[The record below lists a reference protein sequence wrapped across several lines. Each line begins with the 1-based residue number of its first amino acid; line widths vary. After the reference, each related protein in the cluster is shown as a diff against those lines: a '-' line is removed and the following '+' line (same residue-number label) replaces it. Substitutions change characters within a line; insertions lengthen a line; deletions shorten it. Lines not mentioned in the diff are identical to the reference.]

1 MVDVECTRC
10 GASGTNFKTERDAK
24 LTLKHNER
32 CGQKVGI
39 VKYFIGANSKGTR
52 GVPETF
58 DDVSKTGNDAPHN
71 IVKPK
76 SKKAKKK
83 SFSKPDKL

>member
-10 GASGTNFKTERDAK
+10 GASGTNYKTERDAK

-39 VKYFIGANSKGTR
+39 VKYFIGAKSKGTQ

-58 DDVSKTGNDAPHN
+58 DDVSKIGNDTPHPV
-71 IVKPK
+71 VKPK
-76 SKKAKKK
+76 KKKVKKK
-83 SFSKPDKL
+83 SV

>member
-39 VKYFIGANSKGTR
+39 VKYFIGTKSKRTQ

-58 DDVSKTGNDAPHN
+58 DDVSKIGNDTPHPV
-71 IVKPK
+71 VKPK
-76 SKKAKKK
+76 KKKTKKK
-83 SFSKPDKL
+83 SD